1 MQQLANFKDTFQL
14 EAAVQIFLNKSS
26 GRVLHFEDK
35 NLIVNSGKVIAL
47 TALFPTSPG
56 DSLSYA
62 KVGNGGATDPEG
74 LILKTPV
81 ATMTDLYSPVAEMP
95 ISKLSQNVAI
105 PSITMLAS
113 LDNSLG
119 NGYLIDEAGFFSGTG
134 LMFNIKVFP
143 GVQKDDSFSIDFVWV
158 ITVS

>member
-1 MQQLANFKDTFQL
+1 MSKRRLSPREINPPL
-14 EAAVQIFLNKSS
+14 LGS
-26 GRVLHFEDK
+26 RVVAF
-35 NLIVNSGKVIAL
+35 
-47 TALFPTSPG
+47 
-56 DSLSYA
+56 
-62 KVGNGGATDPEG
+62 GGATDPEG

-119 NGYLIDEAGFFSGTG
+119 NGYLIDEAGFFSVTG